1 VVATV
6 TFYDVVLWLHITAVV
21 VAFGAL
27 FAYPLFLSVNARA
40 PIAQRANL
48 HRLQIAFS
56 KRITGPTIVVILAA
70 GIYLASDAHLWSQGW
85 VGAGLGL
92 LIVIAGLG
100 ATVLRKGEER
110 LLALAEAQDQ
120 RGYALALRTLTAWTL
135 VTVALIVLTIFLMP
149 RSPRGVDSP
158 PPDRAE
164 WRHGRPDS

>member
-1 VVATV
+1 MVGVVLSTA
-6 TFYDVVLWLHITAVV
+6 TFYDVVLWIHITAVV

-40 PIAQRANL
+40 PVAERANF

-56 KRITGPTIVVILAA
+56 KRVTGPVIAVILAA
-70 GIYLASDAHLWSQGW
+70 GIYMASDAHLWSQGW

-110 LLALAEAQDQ
+110 LLALSEARDEG
-120 RGYALALRTLTAWTL
+120 GYAAALRTVMAWTA
-135 VTVALIVLTIFLMP
+135 VTIALLVLTIFLMATKP
-149 RSPRGVDSP
+149 
-158 PPDRAE
+158 
-164 WRHGRPDS
+164 

>member
-1 VVATV
+1 MAALSATV
-6 TFYDVVLWLHITAVV
+6 RFYDVVLWVHITAVI

-40 PIAQRANL
+40 PIGERASF

-70 GIYLASDAHLWSQGW
+70 GIYLASDEHLWSEAW
-85 VGAGLGL
+85 VGAGLAL

-110 LLALAEAQDQ
+110 LLALAESGDEGSYDAVL
-120 RGYALALRTLTAWTL
+120 GGVLAWTAL
-135 VTVALIVLTIFLMP
+135 TVALLVATVFLMAVKP
-149 RSPRGVDSP
+149 
-158 PPDRAE
+158 
-164 WRHGRPDS
+164 

>member
-1 VVATV
+1 MVAAELATV
-6 TFYDVVLWLHITAVV
+6 RFYDVVLWIHITAVV

-40 PIAQRANL
+40 PVAERAAL

-56 KRITGPTIVVILAA
+56 KRVTGPTIVVILAA
-70 GIYLASDAHLWSQGW
+70 GVYLASDAHLWSQSW

-110 LLALAEAQDQ
+110 LLALAEAQDGE
-120 RGYALALRTLTAWTL
+120 GYSLALRALLAWTL
-135 VTVALIVLTIFLMP
+135 LTIALIVITIFLMAAKP
-149 RSPRGVDSP
+149 
-158 PPDRAE
+158 
-164 WRHGRPDS
+164 

>member
-1 VVATV
+1 MVGVVLSTV
-6 TFYDVVLWLHITAVV
+6 TFYDVVLWVHITAVV

-27 FAYPLFLSVNARA
+27 FAYPLFLAVNSRA
-40 PIAQRANL
+40 PIAERGNF

-56 KRITGPTIVVILAA
+56 KRVTGPTIAVILAA

-110 LLALAEAQDQ
+110 LLALSAAGDEG
-120 RGYALALRTLTAWTL
+120 GYAAALRTLMAWTA
-135 VTVALIVLTIFLMP
+135 VTIGLLVLTIFLMAAKP
-149 RSPRGVDSP
+149 
-158 PPDRAE
+158 
-164 WRHGRPDS
+164 